1 MALKTP
7 QQYLDE
13 LRQMDIELYMFGEKV
28 ENRVDHPVIRP
39 SINSVAMTYKLAL
52 DPEYEDIMTATSNL
66 TREEDQPFYPSAP
79 EY

>member
-39 SINSVAMTYKLAL
+39 SINSVHMTYKPTL
-52 DPEYEDIMTATSNL
+52 DPEYEIL
-66 TREEDQPFYPSAP
+66 
-79 EY
+79 